1 MNDMS
6 YRLSQSEFRAKHLAS
21 YDAAAVQQYEAWTQQ
36 IGEAEELACLEDIAQ
51 VFALEAGMSVLDAGS
66 GTGAMCRM
74 LLRIGGLELTALEP
88 STLMLQKLVSKPEL
102 NSVRVWEG
110 FCDSPDD
117 MSLFPPD
124 HFDVIVSRQLANGL
138 YDPLSAM
145 ANWRHWL
152 KPQGTVL
159 LIDGFYSRSAWSS
172 LATDFADCLPL
183 AANQSLA
190 TVPYLLETV
199 GFTVSHAG
207 MMDASNALPSTRTEK
222 YLVVANLALPPNAS
236 NHLEF

>member
-1 MNDMS
+1 MS

-21 YDAAAVQQYEAWTQQ
+21 YDVAAVEQYEAWTQQ
-36 IGEAEELACLEDIAQ
+36 IGEADELACLEDIAQ
-51 VFALEAGMSVLDAGS
+51 AFALEAGMSVLDAGA
-66 GTGAMCRM
+66 GTGAMSRVLM
-74 LLRIGGLELTALEP
+74 RIGGLELTALEP

-102 NSVRVWEG
+102 SSVRICQG

-124 HFDVIVSRQLANGL
+124 SFDVIISRQLANGL

-152 KPQGTVL
+152 RPQRVVL
-159 LIDGFYSRSAWSS
+159 LIDGFYSRSAWAS
-172 LATDFADCLPL
+172 LDTEFADCLPL

-190 TVPYLLETV
+190 TLPYLLEIA
-199 GFTVSHAG
+199 GFTVTHAG
-207 MMDASNALPSTRTEK
+207 MMQATNALPSTRTEK
-222 YLVVANLALPPNAS
+222 YLVVAKLD
-236 NHLEF
+236 

>member
-6 YRLSQSEFRAKHLAS
+6 YRLSQSEFRVKHLAS
-21 YDAAAVQQYEAWTQQ
+21 YDATAVEQYEAWTRQ
-36 IGEAEELACLEDIAQ
+36 ISEADEIACLEDIAQ
-51 VFALEAGMSVLDAGS
+51 VFALEAGMSVLDAGA

-74 LLRIGGLELTALEP
+74 LMRIGGLKLTALEP
-88 STLMLQKLVSKPEL
+88 STLMMQKFVSKPEL
-102 NSVRVWEG
+102 SSVRICKG

-124 HFDVIVSRQLANGL
+124 YFDVIISRQLANGL

-152 KPQGTVL
+152 KPQGAVL
-159 LIDGFYSRSAWSS
+159 IIDGFYSRSAWAS
-172 LATDFADCLPL
+172 LVTDFADCLPL

-190 TVPYLLETV
+190 TVPYLLEIAGLTV
-199 GFTVSHAG
+199 THAG
-207 MMDASNALPSTRTEK
+207 MMQATNVLPSTRTEK
-222 YLVVANLALPPNAS
+222 YLVVAKLD
-236 NHLEF
+236 